1 MDYNNFEQGP
11 IRPPSEAESLL
22 VRTTRNCTWNKC
34 KFCSLYK
41 GQAFSIRSVK
51 EIKDDID
58 AMAITGYY
66 DNCTS
71 AFLQDANSI
80 VLSPDKTEEILLYI
94 KNKFPKI
101 HRITTYGR
109 ADTLSKITVDE
120 YKRLYAA
127 GLNRIH
133 SGYESGSDKVLKLIN
148 KGNTKEQEIEAGKRI
163 KQSGIQLSVYFMP
176 GVGGKELSVENYLET
191 ADVISQV
198 NPDFVRIRT
207 FVANKHSGMQEEIDA
222 GIITECTDVEKA
234 MEIKHLIENI
244 HDCDGEIVSDHII
257 NLFETVKGNLK
268 TDKKK
273 MLEIFEEFEALP
285 VMEQERYQL
294 ARRMGF
300 VRSIKDMKHLKEE
313 YQTHITELLEKA
325 KEFGFEMHL
334 KGLLRRYI

>member
-1 MDYNNFEQGP
+1 MNYNDFEQGP

-22 VRTTRNCTWNKC
+22 VRITRNCTWNKC
-34 KFCSLYK
+34 KFCTLYK
-41 GQAFSIRSVK
+41 GQTFSIRSVE
-51 EIKDDID
+51 EIKKDLD
-58 AMAITGYY
+58 AMADTGYY

-80 VLSPDKTEEILLYI
+80 VLNPAKTEEILWYI
-94 KNKFPKI
+94 KEKFPKI
-101 HRITTYGR
+101 NRITTYGR

-163 KQSGIQLSVYFMP
+163 KQSGIHLSVYFMP
-176 GVGGKELSVENYLET
+176 GVGGKEFSVENYMET
-191 ADVISQV
+191 ADVINQV

-207 FVANKHSGMQEEIDA
+207 FVANKRSGMQEDIDA

-244 HDCDGEIVSDHII
+244 NNCDGEIVSDHII
-257 NLFETVKGNLK
+257 NLFETVRGNLK

-273 MLEIFEEFEALP
+273 MLEIFNEFEALP
-285 VMEQERYQL
+285 VIDQQRYQI
-294 ARRMGF
+294 ARRIGV
-300 VRSIKDMKHLKEE
+300 VRSVKDMKNLNSEYKNHVEE
-313 YQTHITELLEKA
+313 LREKA
-325 KEFGFEMHL
+325 KDEGLETFL
-334 KGLLRRYI
+334 KGLMRRYI

>member
-1 MDYNNFEQGP
+1 MDYDNFEQGP
-11 IRPPSEAESLL
+11 IRPPSEADSLL

-41 GQAFSIRSVK
+41 GQAFSIRSVE
-51 EIKDDID
+51 EIKNDID
-58 AMAITGYY
+58 AMSLTGYY
-66 DNCTS
+66 DNCIS

-80 VLSPDKTEEILLYI
+80 VLSPDKTEEILYYI
-94 KNKFPKI
+94 KKKFPKI
-101 HRITTYGR
+101 NRITTYGR

-133 SGYESGSDKVLKLIN
+133 SGYESGSDDVLKLIN

-176 GVGGKELSVENYLET
+176 GVGGKEFSAENYRET
-191 ADVISQV
+191 ADVINQI

-207 FVANKHSGMQEEIDA
+207 FVANKRSGMQEDIDA

-244 HDCDGEIVSDHII
+244 NNCDGELVSDHII

-268 TDKKK
+268 TDKDK
-273 MLEIFEEFEALP
+273 MLEIFNEFETLP
-285 VMEQERYQL
+285 VRDQQRYQI
-294 ARRMGF
+294 ARRIGL
-300 VRSIKDMKHLKEE
+300 VRGVKDMKNLNSE
-313 YQTHITELLEKA
+313 YNKHVDELLEHS
-325 KEFGFEMHL
+325 KETGLDAFL
-334 KGLLRRYI
+334 KGLMRRYI